1 MGDQFSPTFPPLN
14 MQSLT
19 LLILAAVVATALAE
33 PLFYGKKNKGYCH
46 YSYDTHYE
54 TVFDVAYKQECS
66 TTYEKSCH
74 TAYEKKCSTSYVTEY
89 EKTCDYHG
97 YEPKCTNNPVKR
109 PTSSCH
115 DVPRQSCEQVPRSY
129 CHKVPHK
136 VARQIPVEVPK
147 QICESYG
154 KPHYPYGHGHG
165 YGGYKKGGLFGGL
178 FHKKNK
184 GYGYPYRHGY
194 ASGYGYH

>member
-1 MGDQFSPTFPPLN
+1 MGDQFSLTFSALN
-14 MQSLT
+14 MKSLT

-54 TVFDVAYKQECS
+54 TVYDVAYKQECS
-66 TTYEKSCH
+66 TTYEK
-74 TAYEKKCSTSYVTEY
+74 V
-89 EKTCDYHG
+89 CDYGG

-129 CHKVPHK
+129 PHKVP
-136 VARQIPVEVPK
+136 RQIPVEVPK

-154 KPHYPYGHGHG
+154 KPHYPYGHGYG